1 MREYQRCSRC
11 ILDTSVSDIFF
22 NEKGVCKYCLIHD
35 EMEKKH
41 PIAVGEDS
49 EAFRAIL
56 DKIRQNKKNKYNCII
71 GVSGGRDSTY
81 CLYLAKK
88 HGLNPLAVHFDN
100 GWNSEISTK
109 NIKSA
114 CNILGI
120 ELFTYVADWEKFK
133 DLQLAFLKASTSDAD
148 IPTDYAIYSLLFQ
161 VAKKE
166 KIKYI
171 INGHSFQTEG
181 STPISWTYMDYRYI
195 KHVYKKFGSFRNLKG
210 IPLMTLADFVW
221 YVLVS
226 GIKEVRILELV
237 EYNRDK
243 ATQVLENELEWRY
256 YGGHH
261 HENNFTKFFQS
272 YYLPQKFGIDKRKV
286 EYSALIRTG
295 QISVEDALKKIAEEY
310 PYDDELITYVQ
321 KKLSISPDEFATI
334 MRAPVKTHEV
344 YKTYLPLI
352 RLMRG
357 PIKIAV
363 SMRLLPQILYLKY
376 AK

>member
-1 MREYQRCSRC
+1 
-11 ILDTSVSDIFF
+11 
-22 NEKGVCKYCLIHD
+22 
-35 EMEKKH
+35 MEKKH

-49 EAFRAIL
+49 DAFRAIL
-56 DKIRQNKKNKYNCII
+56 KKIKQDKNKKYNCIV

-88 HGLNPLAVHFDN
+88 YGLRPLAVHFDN

-109 NIKSA
+109 NVKSA
-114 CNILGI
+114 CNLLDI
-120 ELFTYVADWEKFK
+120 ELYTYVADWEKFK
-133 DLQLAFLKASTSDAD
+133 DIQLAFLMASTSDAD

-195 KHVYKKFGSFRNLKG
+195 KNVYSKFGKFRNLKG
-210 IPLMTLADFVW
+210 IPLMSLVDFIW

-226 GIKEVRILELV
+226 GTKEVRMLELV
-237 EYNRDK
+237 EYNRDRV
-243 ATQVLENELEWRY
+243 TQMLESELEWRY

-272 YYLPQKFGIDKRKV
+272 YYLPVKFGIDKRKV
-286 EYSALIRTG
+286 EYSALIRSG
-295 QISVEDALKKIAEEY
+295 QISVEDALKNIEEKY
-310 PYDDELITYVQ
+310 PYDEELITYVQ
-321 KKLSISPDEFATI
+321 KKLSITPEEFNQI
-334 MRAPVKTHEV
+334 MLTPVSSHNA

-352 RLMRG
+352 RMLRG

-376 AK
+376 AKFNS